1 MQDHRYGDGDHG
13 YRIYLHEE
21 CTDWTDLHC
30 SGVGVPH
37 IVFLFESE
45 DGKAG
50 KRRVRWIRL
59 RRSGRRSSMSLRR

>member
-21 CTDWTDLHC
+21 CTGWTDLHC

-37 IVFLFESE
+37 IMFLFEGE

-50 KRRVRWIRL
+50 RWDA
-59 RRSGRRSSMSLRR
+59 